1 MYVNPTSRRFSRG
14 RLTPA
19 IRANSFLPQPCRC
32 LCLGLVQMTSTLPC
46 RLITRQRSHIGLTDA
61 LTFMRRCGKPR
72 LRHGPAATVNPTRGR
87 PEPALN
93 ADAGGGEDAR
103 SVVGHRDRVLEVRG
117 ERVGARIDRP
127 AVVAG
132 VDACLAGGDHR

>member
-32 LCLGLVQMTSTLPC
+32 LCLGVVQMTSTLPC

-61 LTFMRRCGKPR
+61 LTFMRGCGKPR
-72 LRHGPAATVNPTRGR
+72 LRHGPAATVNRTRR
-87 PEPALN
+87 RSEPALN
-93 ADAGGGEDAR
+93 ADAGGGENPRAVIGD
-103 SVVGHRDRVLEVRG
+103 RDGVLEVRG
-117 ERVGARIDRP
+117 E
-127 AVVAG
+127 G
-132 VDACLAGGDHR
+132 VDARVDRPTIVASVDARP